1 MKLSEAAAYADTRTA
16 RVLRD
21 CEVGPAELCTGAK
34 GPDALTFLEK
44 EKFLPSLE
52 NPGIAAVICTEELA
66 DKLPSHIRGIL
77 VSDAPKFAFYSIYNH
92 LAARRPSPSVPTAV
106 GEGCRISPRAY
117 VAPENVRIGKDVV
130 IEPGAV
136 ILEHVTIG
144 DRVRICAGTVVGAKS
159 FSPARYGERAITL
172 ADCGAVDIGDDV
184 ELCANCAIAVGL
196 FPGDVTTL
204 GSGVKCDVMVYIGHN
219 SHIGQRT
226 FIGAGAKIPGNVR
239 IGEEVWIGVNATI
252 SNRIRIGDGARVS
265 LGSVV
270 TRDVPAGQT
279 VTGNFAIDHQTFL
292 KNLKASL

>member
-1 MKLSEAAAYADTRTA
+1 MDVLECIRSRRSIRRFKPEKVGRSEIEQLIDCARWAPSWNNCKAVRYTA
-16 RVLRD
+16 V
-21 CEVGPAELCTGAK
+21 ENEAELK
-34 GPDALTFLEK
+34 R
-44 EKFLPSLE
+44 
-52 NPGIAAVICTEELA
+52 IAETL
-66 DKLPSHIRGIL
+66 
-77 VSDAPKFAFYSIYNH
+77 
-92 LAARRPSPSVPTAV
+92 
-106 GEGCRISPRAY
+106 

-144 DRVRICAGTVVGAKS
+144 DRARICAGTVVGTKS

-204 GSGVKCDVMVYIGHN
+204 GRGVKCDVMVYIGHN

-239 IGEEVWIGVNATI
+239 VGEEVWIGVNATV
-252 SNRIRIGDGARVS
+252 SNRVRIGDGARVS